1 MRLKSIEIKGFKSFG
16 DKVTIHFNDGVT
28 GIVGPNGCGKSNVVD
43 AMRWVLGEQKSRM
56 LRSDKMENVLFNG
69 TKSRKQAH
77 LAEVHLS
84 FENSKNILPTA
95 FNEVT
100 ITRKLYRSGES
111 EYQLNGVNCR
121 LKDITNLF
129 LDTGIGSDSY
139 AIMELKMIDD
149 ILNDK
154 ENSRRLLFEEASG
167 VSKYK
172 IRKKET
178 LHKLQDTENDLNR
191 VDDLLFEIDKNLK
204 MLQAQARKTERF
216 YKMRED
222 YKAASLDLAY
232 FSLLGFR
239 EQINY
244 QQTKE
249 QQLRDKRQGIEVAIN
264 KNEAG
269 IQAVKLEI
277 LEREKLLASRQKAT
291 NEYVAAIRQYE
302 NEQRLQNERHRF
314 LTDKEQSL
322 QKQLR
327 DDAEHL
333 QYIDTELQKLG
344 LQLAEVQTLVGT
356 KETDAKAKQVLLEES
371 RALHKSLQEQL
382 QQAQQKLNTQRTEAH
397 QLEKQVAVYRIQME
411 LLKQEFSR
419 NQHDRVS
426 KTTELD
432 GFAEGLDGLQARTT
446 QLQQDVAHLQQN
458 EQQLQEKLRQLRA
471 QMEQSKGRAVDVNR
485 QLGKLTNEYN
495 LTKSLVDNLE
505 GYPDSLKFLKKSTN
519 WTKNA
524 QLLSDVLTV
533 KPEFKAAI
541 ENYLEPYLNYYVVNT
556 YAEARA
562 GVDLLSDSGKGRAS
576 FFVLEAIEKLRQNQ
590 PHMLPDCIDAL
601 SITEC
606 DVAYINLVNHLLGN
620 VYISSSEDF
629 ESALNK
635 HSAKHLGLVL
645 ISKSGKYTGS
655 GLSLS
660 GGSLGL
666 FEGKRIGR
674 KRNLEL
680 LQKQIQQLE
689 AKAKEERDL
698 LIQLQRQEQEG
709 VAASQATQIEGMRAD
724 LNKAERE
731 LALMLSQQD
740 QHKKFLE
747 ANRNRQEELE
757 LKLKESTD
765 LLVLNEPKL
774 ELIFEVVN
782 QLQVQVSELQQSY
795 NSINEKVQ
803 TQSAAFNQANISY
816 HQEFNRL
823 SGLEKDRDF
832 KNSQIEVL
840 NKRTTDNTRIL
851 GEVQLE
857 IKAVLGSTDFSDTKL
872 LGMYEQKEHMEKAV
886 QEAEVAYYQERG
898 KLDEIENLVRDQRRE
913 NEQNSYLLQQLQ
925 EAMNQLRLQ
934 ENGLTERLSVEFE
947 VDVAALR
954 EREVAPVLEAEV
966 LKQMVADMKQK
977 LDHFGPINPMAI
989 EAYQEIETRHVFITT
1004 QRDDLLNA
1012 KASLLQTIAEID
1024 ETARVKFMAAFN
1036 TIRDNFIV
1044 VFRSLFTEEDTCD
1057 LILVDPA
1064 NPLESPINII
1074 AKPKGKK
1081 PLTINQLS
1089 GGEKTLTATALLFA
1103 IYLFKP
1109 APFCIFDEVDAPL
1122 DDHNIDK
1129 FNKLIRRFSEHSQ
1142 FIIVT
1147 HNKKTM
1153 ETTDIIYGVTM
1164 VEQGVS
1170 RVVPVDFRGLVL
1182 NWDAFHWW
1190 MHLRV

>member
-1 MRLKSIEIKGFKSFG
+1 MRLKSIDIKGFKSFG

-69 TKSRKQAH
+69 TKNRKQAH
-77 LAEVHLS
+77 LAEVNLS
-84 FENSKNILPTA
+84 FENSKNILPTE

-121 LKDITNLF
+121 LKDITTLF

-154 ENSRRLLFEEASG
+154 DNSRRMLFEEASG

-191 VDDLLFEIDKNLK
+191 VDDLLFEIDKNMKL
-204 MLQAQARKTERF
+204 LQSQARKTERF
-216 YKMRED
+216 YKLKAD

-239 EQINY
+239 EQLAA
-244 QQTKE
+244 QQQQE
-249 QQLRDKRQGIEVAIN
+249 QALRDKRQGIEAAIS
-264 KNEAG
+264 KDEAG
-269 IQAVKLEI
+269 MQAVKLQI
-277 LEREKLLASRQKAT
+277 VEREKLLGSRQKAT
-291 NEYVAAIRQYE
+291 NDFVASIRQYE

-333 QYIDTELQKLG
+333 QYIQTELQKLSV
-344 LQLAEVQTLVGT
+344 QLAAVQAEVTTREADVQGKQERMEATRAQHKQLQQT
-356 KETDAKAKQVLLEES
+356 
-371 RALHKSLQEQL
+371 L
-382 QQAQQKLNTQRTEAH
+382 QQAQQQLNSNRQSAH
-397 QLEKQVAVYRIQME
+397 QLEKQVAVYRIQIDSLGQE
-411 LLKQEFSR
+411 LTR
-419 NQHDRVS
+419 NQNDRAL
-426 KTTELD
+426 KATELD
-432 GFAEGLDGLQARTT
+432 GFEEGLESLQARTGK
-446 QLQQDVAHLQQN
+446 LQADYQAMQQA
-458 EQQLQEKLRQLRA
+458 ELQLQERLKQLRA
-471 QMEQSKGRAVDVNR
+471 NMEQSKTRAVEVNR
-485 QLGKLTNEYN
+485 QLDKITNEYN

-505 GYPDSLKFLKKSTN
+505 GYPDSLKFLKKSNT

-541 ENYLEPYLNYYVVNT
+541 ENYLEPYLNYYVVQT

-562 GVDLLSDSGKGRAS
+562 GVDLLSDAGKGRAS
-576 FFVLEAIEKLRQNQ
+576 FFVLEAFEKQKQNQ
-590 PHMLPDCIDAL
+590 PHMLPDCTDAL
-601 SITEC
+601 SIAEC
-606 DVAYINLVNHLLGN
+606 DLLYANLVNYLLGN
-620 VYISSSEDF
+620 VYICASEDF
-629 ESALNK
+629 EAALTAN
-635 HSAKHLGLVL
+635 SAKHPGIVL
-645 ISKSGKYTGS
+645 ISKSGKYTGT
-655 GLSLS
+655 GVSLS

-680 LQKQIQQLE
+680 LQKQIQKLE
-689 AKAKEERDL
+689 QNAKEEREL
-698 LIQLQRQEQEG
+698 LLKLQRQEQEQMAG
-709 VAASQATQIEGMRAD
+709 SQANQLESLRTEVT
-724 LNKAERE
+724 KAERD
-731 LALMLSQQD
+731 LALLVSQQD

-747 ANRNRQEELE
+747 ANRNRQHELE
-757 LKLKESTD
+757 AKLKKSEQ
-765 LLVLNEPKL
+765 LLAEHEPKL
-774 ELIFEVVN
+774 DVLFKEVDALQQQVVEVQQTYN
-782 QLQVQVSELQQSY
+782 STNEQLQQQSASY
-795 NSINEKVQ
+795 NQ
-803 TQSAAFNQANISY
+803 TNISY
-816 HQEFNRL
+816 HQALNRL
-823 SGLEKDRDF
+823 SGLQKDRDF

-840 NKRTTDNTRIL
+840 NKRTADNGRLL
-851 GEVQLE
+851 GEVQVE
-857 IKAVLGSTDFSDTKL
+857 IKTVLGSTDFSDTKL
-872 LGMYEQKEHMEKAV
+872 LAMYEQKEDMEKAV

-898 KLDEIENLVRDQRRE
+898 KLDELENQIREQRRE
-913 NEQNSYLLQQLQ
+913 KEQTDYLLQQLQ
-925 EAMNQLRLQ
+925 EAVNQVRMQ

-947 VDVAALR
+947 VDAADLRAREQAPELSEAALR
-954 EREVAPVLEAEV
+954 
-966 LKQMVADMKQK
+966 QQVADMKQK
-977 LDHFGPINPMAI
+977 LENFGPINPMAI
-989 EAYQEIETRHVFITT
+989 EAYQEIEERHVFIST
-1004 QRDDLLNA
+1004 QREDLIQA

-1024 ETARVKFMAAFN
+1024 ETAREKFMATFN
-1036 TIRDNFIV
+1036 TVRENFIT

-1057 LILVDPA
+1057 LLLLDPA

-1122 DDHNIDK
+1122 DDNNIDK

-1182 NWDAFHWW
+1182 N
-1190 MHLRV
+1190 

>member
-239 EQINY
+239 EQIND

-411 LLKQEFSR
+411 SLKQELSR

-485 QLGKLTNEYN
+485 QLDKLTNEYN

-562 GVDLLSDSGKGRAS
+562 GVDLFSDSGKGRAS
-576 FFVLEAIEKLRQNQ
+576 FFVLEAMEQLRQNQ

-629 ESALNK
+629 ESALNM

-1182 NWDAFHWW
+1182 N
-1190 MHLRV
+1190 

>member
-154 ENSRRLLFEEASG
+154 ENSRRLLFEDASG

-178 LHKLQDTENDLNR
+178 LHKLQDTENDLDR

-239 EQINY
+239 EQIND
-244 QQTKE
+244 QRTKE
-249 QQLRDKRQGIEVAIN
+249 HQLRDKRQGIEVTIN

-356 KETDAKAKQVLLEES
+356 KETDAKAKQELLEES

-411 LLKQEFSR
+411 SLKQELSR

-485 QLGKLTNEYN
+485 QLDKLTNEYN

-606 DVAYINLVNHLLGN
+606 DVAYVNLVNHLLGN

-954 EREVAPVLEAEV
+954 EREVAPVLEADV

-1182 NWDAFHWW
+1182 N
-1190 MHLRV
+1190 

>member
-239 EQINY
+239 EQIND

-411 LLKQEFSR
+411 SLKQELSR

-485 QLGKLTNEYN
+485 QLDKLTNEYN

-629 ESALNK
+629 ESALNM

-765 LLVLNEPKL
+765 LLVLNKPKL

-1182 NWDAFHWW
+1182 N
-1190 MHLRV
+1190 

>member
-84 FENSKNILPTA
+84 FENSKNILPTE

-232 FSLLGFR
+232 FSLLGFK
-239 EQINY
+239 EQIAE
-244 QQTKE
+244 QQVKE
-249 QQLRDKRQGIEVAIN
+249 QQLRDKRQGIEATIS
-264 KNEAG
+264 KDEAS

-277 LEREKLLASRQKAT
+277 VEREKLLASRQKAT
-291 NEYVAAIRQYE
+291 NEFVASIRQYE

-333 QYIDTELQKLG
+333 QYISTELQKLS
-344 LQLAEVQTLVGT
+344 LQLTEVQAQVVT
-356 KETDAKAKQVLLEES
+356 KEADTKGKQVLLEES
-371 RALHKSLQEQL
+371 RATHKSLQDQL
-382 QQAQQKLNTQRTEAH
+382 QQAQQKLNTQRNEAH
-397 QLEKQVAVYRIQME
+397 QLEKQVAVFRIQME
-411 LLKQEFSR
+411 SLGQELSR
-419 NQHDRVS
+419 NQNDRIS

-432 GFAEGLDGLQARTT
+432 GFAEGLDSLQARTSQLQGDFA
-446 QLQQDVAHLQQN
+446 QLQQS
-458 EQQLQEKLRQLRA
+458 EQQLQEKLRLLHA

-485 QLGKLTNEYN
+485 QLDKLTNEYN

-576 FFVLEAIEKLRQNQ
+576 FFVLEAVEKLRQNQ

-606 DVAYINLVNHLLGN
+606 DVAYVNLINHLLGN

-629 ESALNK
+629 ETALK
-635 HSAKHLGLVL
+635 THSSQYPGIVL

-655 GLSLS
+655 GLSLA

-709 VAASQATQIEGMRAD
+709 VAASQANQIESMRAD
-724 LNKAERE
+724 LNRAERE

-747 ANRNRQEELE
+747 ANRNRQDELE

-765 LLVLNEPKL
+765 LLSLNEPKL
-774 ELIFEVVN
+774 EVIFELVN
-782 QLQVQVSELQQSY
+782 QLQEQVAQLQQAY

-803 TQSAAFNQANISY
+803 AQSAAFNQANISY

-857 IKAVLGSTDFSDTKL
+857 IKTVLGSTDFSDTKL
-872 LGMYEQKEHMEKAV
+872 LDMYEQKEHMEKAV
-886 QEAEVAYYQERG
+886 QEAEVAYYQARG
-898 KLDEIENLVRDQRRE
+898 QLDEIENHIRDQRRE

-954 EREVAPVLEAEV
+954 EREVAPVQEAAV

-977 LDHFGPINPMAI
+977 LDNFGPINPMAI
-989 EAYQEIETRHVFITT
+989 EAYQEIESRHVFITT

-1012 KASLLQTIAEID
+1012 KSSLLQTIAEID

-1044 VFRSLFTEEDTCD
+1044 VFRSLFTEEDACD
-1057 LILVDPA
+1057 LVLVDPA
-1064 NPLESPINII
+1064 NPLESAINII

-1129 FNKLIRRFSEHSQ
+1129 FNKLIRRFSENSQ

-1182 NWDAFHWW
+1182 N
-1190 MHLRV
+1190 

>member
-1 MRLKSIEIKGFKSFG
+1 
-16 DKVTIHFNDGVT
+16 
-28 GIVGPNGCGKSNVVD
+28 
-43 AMRWVLGEQKSRM
+43 
-56 LRSDKMENVLFNG
+56 
-69 TKSRKQAH
+69 
-77 LAEVHLS
+77 
-84 FENSKNILPTA
+84 
-95 FNEVT
+95 
-100 ITRKLYRSGES
+100 
-111 EYQLNGVNCR
+111 
-121 LKDITNLF
+121 
-129 LDTGIGSDSY
+129 
-139 AIMELKMIDD
+139 
-149 ILNDK
+149 
-154 ENSRRLLFEEASG
+154 
-167 VSKYK
+167 
-172 IRKKET
+172 
-178 LHKLQDTENDLNR
+178 
-191 VDDLLFEIDKNLK
+191 
-204 MLQAQARKTERF
+204 
-216 YKMRED
+216 
-222 YKAASLDLAY
+222 
-232 FSLLGFR
+232 
-239 EQINY
+239 
-244 QQTKE
+244 
-249 QQLRDKRQGIEVAIN
+249 
-264 KNEAG
+264 
-269 IQAVKLEI
+269 
-277 LEREKLLASRQKAT
+277 
-291 NEYVAAIRQYE
+291 
-302 NEQRLQNERHRF
+302 
-314 LTDKEQSL
+314 
-322 QKQLR
+322 
-327 DDAEHL
+327 
-333 QYIDTELQKLG
+333 
-344 LQLAEVQTLVGT
+344 
-356 KETDAKAKQVLLEES
+356 
-371 RALHKSLQEQL
+371 
-382 QQAQQKLNTQRTEAH
+382 
-397 QLEKQVAVYRIQME
+397 
-411 LLKQEFSR
+411 
-419 NQHDRVS
+419 
-426 KTTELD
+426 
-432 GFAEGLDGLQARTT
+432 
-446 QLQQDVAHLQQN
+446 
-458 EQQLQEKLRQLRA
+458 
-471 QMEQSKGRAVDVNR
+471 
-485 QLGKLTNEYN
+485 
-495 LTKSLVDNLE
+495 
-505 GYPDSLKFLKKSTN
+505 
-519 WTKNA
+519 
-524 QLLSDVLTV
+524 
-533 KPEFKAAI
+533 
-541 ENYLEPYLNYYVVNT
+541 
-556 YAEARA
+556 
-562 GVDLLSDSGKGRAS
+562 
-576 FFVLEAIEKLRQNQ
+576 
-590 PHMLPDCIDAL
+590 
-601 SITEC
+601 
-606 DVAYINLVNHLLGN
+606 
-620 VYISSSEDF
+620 
-629 ESALNK
+629 
-635 HSAKHLGLVL
+635 VL

-1044 VFRSLFTEEDTCD
+1044 VFRSLFTEEDTCN

-1182 NWDAFHWW
+1182 N
-1190 MHLRV
+1190 

>member
-154 ENSRRLLFEEASG
+154 ENSRRLLFEDASG

-178 LHKLQDTENDLNR
+178 LLKLQDTENDLDR

-239 EQINY
+239 EQIND
-244 QQTKE
+244 QRTKE
-249 QQLRDKRQGIEVAIN
+249 HQLRDKRQGIEVTIN

-356 KETDAKAKQVLLEES
+356 KETDAKAKQELLEES

-411 LLKQEFSR
+411 SLKQELSR

-485 QLGKLTNEYN
+485 QLDKLTNEYN

-606 DVAYINLVNHLLGN
+606 DVAYVNLVNHLLGN

-757 LKLKESTD
+757 LKLKEITD

-954 EREVAPVLEAEV
+954 EREVAPVLEADV

-1170 RVVPVDFRGLVL
+1170 RVVPVDFRSLVL
-1182 NWDAFHWW
+1182 N
-1190 MHLRV
+1190 

>member
-84 FENSKNILPTA
+84 FENSKNILPTE

-100 ITRKLYRSGES
+100 ITRRLYRSGES

-121 LKDITNLF
+121 LKDITTLF
-129 LDTGIGSDSY
+129 LDTGVGSDSY

-178 LHKLQDTENDLNR
+178 LYKLQDTENDLNR
-191 VDDLLFEIDKNLK
+191 VEDLLFEIDKNMR
-204 MLQAQARKTERF
+204 MLQSQARKTERY
-216 YKMRED
+216 YKMRND
-222 YKAASLDLAY
+222 YRSLSLDLAWY
-232 FSLLGFR
+232 SLQTFR
-239 EQINY
+239 TQLQEQLS
-244 QQTKE
+244 QE
-249 QQLRDKRQGIEVAIN
+249 QALHDKKQAIDSTIS
-264 KNEAG
+264 KAEAG
-269 IQAVKLEI
+269 IQTIKLEI
-277 LEREKLLASRQKAT
+277 VAREQLLSSRQKAT
-291 NEYVAAIRQYE
+291 NEHIAAIRQYE
-302 NEQRLQNERHRF
+302 NEQRLQNERHKF
-314 LTDKEQSL
+314 LSDKASTL

-333 QYIDTELQKLG
+333 KYVGAELEKLEVTWTISNEEVKLKAADAHEKQQSLEATRLVHQRLQQELQ
-344 LQLAEVQTLVGT
+344 E
-356 KETDAKAKQVLLEES
+356 
-371 RALHKSLQEQL
+371 
-382 QQAQQKLNTQRTEAH
+382 AQQLLNDRRQKAH
-397 QLEKQVAVYRIQME
+397 QLEKQVAVLRIQSESLGQE
-411 LLKQEFSR
+411 LLRTRNDEAQKNNEF
-419 NQHDRVS
+419 
-426 KTTELD
+426 D
-432 GFAEGLDGLQARTT
+432 GFSMSLEELSGKTAALQKDLTFK
-446 QLQQDVAHLQQN
+446 QQA
-458 EQQLQEKLRQLRA
+458 EQQLQEQVRHLRTNI
-471 QMEQSKGRAVDVNR
+471 EQSKTRAVDNNR
-485 QLGKLTNEYN
+485 QLDKLINEYN

-505 GYPDSLKFLKKSTN
+505 GYPDSLKFLKKSSG

-533 KPEFKAAI
+533 KPAFKAAI
-541 ENYLEPYLNYYVVNT
+541 ENYLEPYLNYYVVQT

-562 GVDLLSDSGKGRAS
+562 GIDLLSDSGKGRAS
-576 FFVLEAIEKLRQNQ
+576 FFVLEAFEKIKQNE
-590 PHMLPDCIDAL
+590 PHILPDCTSAL
-601 SITEC
+601 SITDC
-606 DVAYINLVNHLLGN
+606 DVLYVNLVNYLLGN
-620 VYISSSEDF
+620 VYINAADDYEKSLQS
-629 ESALNK
+629 
-635 HSAKHLGLVL
+635 HSQKYPGIVL
-645 ISKSGKYTGS
+645 ISQNGKYTGT

-674 KRNLEL
+674 KRNLEM
-680 LQKQIQQLE
+680 LQKDIQQIE
-689 AKAKEERDL
+689 AKAREEQDL
-698 LIQLQRQEQEG
+698 LLKVQRQEQELSG
-709 VAASQATQIEGMRAD
+709 SSQAPQIEILRTEVI
-724 LNKAERE
+724 KAERE
-731 LALMLSQQD
+731 LALMQNQQD
-740 QHKKFLE
+740 QHLKFLE
-747 ANRNRQEELE
+747 ANRNRQEELQQ
-757 LKLKESTD
+757 KLDESR
-765 LLVLNEPKL
+765 LQLENLEPAL
-774 ELIFEVVN
+774 Q
-782 QLQVQVSELQQSY
+782 QLQVGLDALQFQQAEVQQAYNAANEKLQQ
-795 NSINEKVQ
+795 
-803 TQSAAFNQANISY
+803 QSAAFNQANITY
-816 HQEFNRL
+816 HQAFNRL

-832 KNSQIEVL
+832 KNSQMDVL
-840 NKRTTDNTRIL
+840 NKRTADNARIL
-851 GEVQLE
+851 EEVQFE
-857 IKAVLGSTDFSDTKL
+857 IKSVLSSTDFSDTHL
-872 LGMYEQKEHMEKAV
+872 LGMYEQKEAMEQAV
-886 QEAEVAYYQERG
+886 QEAEVAWYKERG
-898 KLDEIENLVRDQRRE
+898 RLDEVENEIRELRRERDQHD
-913 NEQNSYLLQQLQ
+913 YLLRELQ
-925 EAMNQLRLQ
+925 EAMNRVKLQ
-934 ENGLTERLSVEFE
+934 ENSLTERLSVEFE
-947 VDVAALR
+947 VDAAELRGRESAPEHTELELRGQVAEIR
-954 EREVAPVLEAEV
+954 
-966 LKQMVADMKQK
+966 QK

-989 EAYQEIETRHVFITT
+989 EAYQEIETRHQFIMG
-1004 QRDDLLNA
+1004 QRNDLTEA
-1012 KASLLQTIAEID
+1012 KSSLLQTIAEID
-1024 ETARVKFMAAFN
+1024 QTAREKFMGAFI
-1036 TIRDNFIV
+1036 TIRENFV
-1044 VFRSLFTEEDTCD
+1044 RVFRSLFTEEDTCD

-1074 AKPKGKK
+1074 ARPKGKK

-1129 FNKLIRRFSEHSQ
+1129 FNRLIRKFSEQSQ

-1182 NWDAFHWW
+1182 N
-1190 MHLRV
+1190 

>member
-239 EQINY
+239 EQIND

-291 NEYVAAIRQYE
+291 NEHVAAIRQYE

-344 LQLAEVQTLVGT
+344 LQLAEVQTLVST

-411 LLKQEFSR
+411 SLKQELSR

-485 QLGKLTNEYN
+485 QLDKLTNEYN

-954 EREVAPVLEAEV
+954 EREVAPVLAAEV

-1182 NWDAFHWW
+1182 N
-1190 MHLRV
+1190 

>member
-84 FENSKNILPTA
+84 FENSKNILPTE

-100 ITRKLYRSGES
+100 ISRKLYRSGES

-121 LKDITNLF
+121 LKDITTLF

-154 ENSRRLLFEEASG
+154 ENSRRMLFEEASG

-178 LHKLQDTENDLNR
+178 LAKLQDTENDLNR
-191 VDDLLFEIDKNLK
+191 VEDLLFEIDKNMR
-204 MLQAQARKTERF
+204 MLQAQARKTERY
-216 YKMRED
+216 YKLRDE
-222 YKAASLDLAY
+222 YKHSSLDLAW
-232 FSLLGFR
+232 FSLQQFR
-239 EQINY
+239 EQL
-244 QQTKE
+244 QLQAQHE
-249 QQLRDKRQGIEVAIN
+249 QVLRDQRNAQDAAIL
-264 KNEAG
+264 KHEAE
-269 IQAVKLEI
+269 IQAIKLQI
-277 LEREKLLASRQKAT
+277 TDKEKLLQGRQQAT
-291 NEYVAAIRQYE
+291 NTHIAAIRQYE
-302 NEQRLQNERHRF
+302 NEQRLQNERHSY

-333 QYIDTELQKLG
+333 DYIQQELQKLSV
-344 LQLAEVQTLVGT
+344 QLEAARSQLVKT
-356 KETDAKAKQVLLEES
+356 KEEAGQRQQILETN
-371 RALHKSLQEQL
+371 RTTHRQLQEQL
-382 QQAQQKLNTQRTEAH
+382 ALAQNDLQNNQQQAH
-397 QLEKQVAVYRIQME
+397 QLEKQVAVYRIQISSIE
-411 LLKQEFSR
+411 QEMNR
-419 NQHDRVS
+419 NEHDREQRS
-426 KTTELD
+426 SEYS
-432 GFAEGLDGLQARTT
+432 GFESSLDGLQARCQ
-446 QLQQDVAHLQQN
+446 QLQQDLAKMQQA
-458 EQQLQEKLRQLRA
+458 EQQLQEHIRQLGMN
-471 QMEQSKGRAVDVNR
+471 MEQSRQRATDVNR
-485 QLGKLTNEYN
+485 QLDKLTNEYN

-505 GYPDSLKFLKKSTN
+505 GYPDSLKFLKKTTG

-541 ENYLEPYLNYYVVNT
+541 ENYLEPYLNHYVVNT

-576 FFVLEAIEKLRQNQ
+576 FFVLEAFEKQKQ
-590 PHMLPDCIDAL
+590 SEPHMLPDCTDAL
-601 SITEC
+601 SIADC
-606 DVAYINLVNHLLGN
+606 DVPFANLVNYLLGQ
-620 VYISSSEDF
+620 VYICAADDF
-629 ESALNK
+629 ENALK
-635 HSAKHLGLVL
+635 THSKKYPGIVL

-674 KRNLEL
+674 KRNLEI
-680 LQKQIQQLE
+680 LQKDIQKLE
-689 AKAKEERDL
+689 VKAREERDL
-698 LIQLQRQEQEG
+698 LIRLQRQEQESRD
-709 VAASQATQIEGMRAD
+709 ASQSASIEISKQE
-724 LNKAERE
+724 LIKAERE
-731 LALMLSQQD
+731 LALLLSQQD
-740 QHKKFLE
+740 QHRKFLE
-747 ANRNRQEELE
+747 LNKNRQYELE
-757 LKLKESTD
+757 SKLKESTD
-765 LLVLNEPKL
+765 LLSDNEPKL
-774 ELIFEVVN
+774 EMMLVGVEARQQEVAALQQAYN
-782 QLQVQVSELQQSY
+782 MANEQLQQ
-795 NSINEKVQ
+795 
-803 TQSAAFNQANISY
+803 QSAAFNQANILY
-816 HQEFNRL
+816 HQDMNRL
-823 SGLEKDRDF
+823 NGFEKDNDF
-832 KNSQIEVL
+832 KNSQVEVL
-840 NKRTTDNTRIL
+840 KKRTAENTRQL
-851 GEVQLE
+851 AEVQVE
-857 IKAVLGSTDFSDTKL
+857 IKTVLSSTDFSDTTL
-872 LGMYEQKEHMEKAV
+872 LDMYEQKEAMEKAV
-886 QEAEVAYYQERG
+886 QEAEVAWYQERG
-898 KLDEIENLVRDQRRE
+898 KLDETENQIRELRRGK
-913 NEQNSYLLQQLQ
+913 EQTDYLLQQLH
-925 EAMNQLRLQ
+925 EAVGQLRLQ

-947 VDVAALR
+947 VNANDIRLR
-954 EREVAPVLEAEV
+954 EEPPTQTAEE
-966 LKQMVADMKQK
+966 LKQLVAEMKQK
-977 LDHFGPINPMAI
+977 LDNFGPINPMAI
-989 EAYQEIETRHVFITT
+989 EAYKEIEERHTFIQD
-1004 QRDDLLNA
+1004 QRNDLLQA
-1012 KASLLQTIAEID
+1012 KDSLLQTIAEID
-1024 ETARVKFMAAFN
+1024 ETARIKFMDAFQL
-1036 TIRDNFIV
+1036 IRDNFV
-1044 VFRSLFTEEDTCD
+1044 QVFRSLFTEQDTCD
-1057 LILVDPA
+1057 LVLTDPA
-1064 NPLESPINII
+1064 NPLESAINII
-1074 AKPKGKK
+1074 ARPKGKK

-1129 FNKLIRRFSEHSQ
+1129 FNRLIRKFSEQSQ

-1153 ETTDIIYGVTM
+1153 ETTDVIYGVTM

-1182 NWDAFHWW
+1182 N
-1190 MHLRV
+1190 

>member
-1182 NWDAFHWW
+1182 N
-1190 MHLRV
+1190 

>member
-1 MRLKSIEIKGFKSFG
+1 
-16 DKVTIHFNDGVT
+16 
-28 GIVGPNGCGKSNVVD
+28 
-43 AMRWVLGEQKSRM
+43 
-56 LRSDKMENVLFNG
+56 
-69 TKSRKQAH
+69 
-77 LAEVHLS
+77 
-84 FENSKNILPTA
+84 
-95 FNEVT
+95 
-100 ITRKLYRSGES
+100 
-111 EYQLNGVNCR
+111 
-121 LKDITNLF
+121 
-129 LDTGIGSDSY
+129 
-139 AIMELKMIDD
+139 
-149 ILNDK
+149 
-154 ENSRRLLFEEASG
+154 
-167 VSKYK
+167 
-172 IRKKET
+172 
-178 LHKLQDTENDLNR
+178 
-191 VDDLLFEIDKNLK
+191 
-204 MLQAQARKTERF
+204 
-216 YKMRED
+216 
-222 YKAASLDLAY
+222 
-232 FSLLGFR
+232 
-239 EQINY
+239 
-244 QQTKE
+244 
-249 QQLRDKRQGIEVAIN
+249 
-264 KNEAG
+264 
-269 IQAVKLEI
+269 
-277 LEREKLLASRQKAT
+277 
-291 NEYVAAIRQYE
+291 
-302 NEQRLQNERHRF
+302 
-314 LTDKEQSL
+314 
-322 QKQLR
+322 
-327 DDAEHL
+327 
-333 QYIDTELQKLG
+333 
-344 LQLAEVQTLVGT
+344 
-356 KETDAKAKQVLLEES
+356 
-371 RALHKSLQEQL
+371 
-382 QQAQQKLNTQRTEAH
+382 
-397 QLEKQVAVYRIQME
+397 
-411 LLKQEFSR
+411 
-419 NQHDRVS
+419 
-426 KTTELD
+426 
-432 GFAEGLDGLQARTT
+432 
-446 QLQQDVAHLQQN
+446 
-458 EQQLQEKLRQLRA
+458 
-471 QMEQSKGRAVDVNR
+471 
-485 QLGKLTNEYN
+485 
-495 LTKSLVDNLE
+495 
-505 GYPDSLKFLKKSTN
+505 
-519 WTKNA
+519 
-524 QLLSDVLTV
+524 
-533 KPEFKAAI
+533 
-541 ENYLEPYLNYYVVNT
+541 
-556 YAEARA
+556 
-562 GVDLLSDSGKGRAS
+562 
-576 FFVLEAIEKLRQNQ
+576 
-590 PHMLPDCIDAL
+590 
-601 SITEC
+601 
-606 DVAYINLVNHLLGN
+606 
-620 VYISSSEDF
+620 
-629 ESALNK
+629 
-635 HSAKHLGLVL
+635 
-645 ISKSGKYTGS
+645 
-655 GLSLS
+655 
-660 GGSLGL
+660 
-666 FEGKRIGR
+666 
-674 KRNLEL
+674 
-680 LQKQIQQLE
+680 
-689 AKAKEERDL
+689 
-698 LIQLQRQEQEG
+698 
-709 VAASQATQIEGMRAD
+709 
-724 LNKAERE
+724 
-731 LALMLSQQD
+731 MLSQQD

-954 EREVAPVLEAEV
+954 EREVAPVLEADV

-1024 ETARVKFMAAFN
+1024 ETARVKFMEAFN

-1182 NWDAFHWW
+1182 N
-1190 MHLRV
+1190 

>member
-43 AMRWVLGEQKSRM
+43 AVRWVLGEQKSRM

-69 TKSRKQAH
+69 SKSRKQAH

-84 FENSKNILPTA
+84 FENSKNILPTE
-95 FNEVT
+95 FNEIT

-178 LHKLQDTENDLNR
+178 LNKLQDTENDLNR

-216 YKMRED
+216 YKMRDD
-222 YKAASLDLAY
+222 YKATSLDLAY
-232 FSLLGFR
+232 FSLLNFK
-239 EQINY
+239 ELITDQQI
-244 QQTKE
+244 KE
-249 QQLRDKRQGIEVAIN
+249 LQLRDKRQGIETAIS
-264 KNEAG
+264 KDEAS

-277 LEREKLLASRQKAT
+277 VSREKLLASRQQAS
-291 NEYVAAIRQYE
+291 NEHVASIRQYE
-302 NEQRLQNERHRF
+302 NEQRLQNEKHRF
-314 LTDKEQSL
+314 LTDKEHGL

-333 QYIDTELQKLG
+333 QYISIELQKLSV
-344 LQLAEVQTLVGT
+344 QLADVQTQVT
-356 KETDAKAKQVLLEES
+356 AKKTDAESKQLLLEEG
-371 RALHKSLQEQL
+371 RVAHKSLQEQL
-382 QQAQQKLNTQRTEAH
+382 QKAQQKLNMQQTEAH

-411 LLKQEFSR
+411 SLGQELGR

-426 KTTELD
+426 KTTEFD
-432 GFAEGLDGLQARTT
+432 GFAEGLDVLQARTV
-446 QLQQDVAHLQQN
+446 QLQQDFIQLQQS
-458 EQQLQEKLRQLRA
+458 EKLLQEKLRQLRA
-471 QMEQSKGRAVDVNR
+471 QMEQSKGRAVDVHR
-485 QLGKLTNEYN
+485 QLDKLTNEYN

-533 KPEFKAAI
+533 KPEYKAAI

-576 FFVLEAIEKLRQNQ
+576 FFVLETIEKLRQNQ

-601 SITEC
+601 SIAEC
-606 DVAYINLVNHLLGN
+606 DVAYTNLINHLLGN

-629 ESALNK
+629 ETALST
-635 HSAKHLGLVL
+635 HSAKNPGIVL
-645 ISKSGKYTGS
+645 ISKSGKYTGT
-655 GLSLS
+655 GLSLA

-680 LQKQIQQLE
+680 LQKQITQLE
-689 AKAKEERDL
+689 VKAKEERDL

-709 VAASQATQIEGMRAD
+709 VAASEAVQIENMRAA

-731 LALMLSQQD
+731 LAMMLSQQD

-757 LKLKESTD
+757 IKLKEAIA
-765 LLVLNEPKL
+765 LLSLNEPKL
-774 ELIFEVVN
+774 EGLFGTVNLLQAQVV
-782 QLQVQVSELQQSY
+782 QLQQAY

-803 TQSAAFNQANISY
+803 NQSAAFNQANISY

-823 SGLEKDRDF
+823 SGLQKDRDF

-851 GEVQLE
+851 SEVQLE
-857 IKAVLGSTDFSDTKL
+857 IKAVLGSTDFNDTKL
-872 LGMYEQKEHMEKAV
+872 LGMFEQKEHMEKAV
-886 QEAEVAYYQERG
+886 QEAEIAYYQERG
-898 KLDEIENLVRDQRRE
+898 TLDEIENHIRDQRRE

-925 EAMNQLRLQ
+925 EATNQFRLQ

-947 VDVAALR
+947 VDVEALR
-954 EREVAPVLEAEV
+954 ARKVSPVLEAAV
-966 LKQMVADMKQK
+966 LKQMASDMKQK
-977 LDHFGPINPMAI
+977 LDTFGPINPMAI
-989 EAYQEIETRHVFITT
+989 EAFEEIEGRHVFITT

-1012 KASLLQTIAEID
+1012 KTSLLLTIAEID
-1024 ETARVKFMAAFN
+1024 EIARVKFMAAFN

-1057 LILVDPA
+1057 LILADPA
-1064 NPLESPINII
+1064 NPLESPIKII

-1122 DDHNIDK
+1122 DDQNIDK

-1182 NWDAFHWW
+1182 N
-1190 MHLRV
+1190 

>member
-28 GIVGPNGCGKSNVVD
+28 GIVGPNGCGKSNIVD

-84 FENSKNILPTA
+84 FENSKNILPTE

-204 MLQAQARKTERF
+204 MLQAQARKTERY
-216 YKMRED
+216 YKIREE
-222 YKAASLDLAY
+222 YKTASLDLAY

-239 EQINY
+239 EQITD
-244 QQTKE
+244 QQAKE
-249 QQLRDKRQGIEVAIN
+249 QQLRDKRQGIEASIS
-264 KNEAG
+264 KDEAS

-277 LEREKLLASRQKAT
+277 LAREKLLASRQKAT
-291 NEYVAAIRQYE
+291 NEFVASIRQYE

-333 QYIDTELQKLG
+333 QYISTELQKLIV
-344 LQLAEVQTLVGT
+344 QLAEVQTMVVF
-356 KETDAKAKQVLLEES
+356 KETDAQAKQALLEES
-371 RALHKSLQEQL
+371 RATHKRLQEQL
-382 QQAQQKLNTQRTEAH
+382 QQAQKKLNAQRTEAH

-411 LLKQEFSR
+411 SLKQELSR
-419 NQHDRVS
+419 NQHDRLS

-446 QLQQDVAHLQQN
+446 QMQQDVAHLQQN

-485 QLGKLTNEYN
+485 QLDKLTNEYN

-590 PHMLPDCIDAL
+590 PYMLPDCIDGL

-606 DVAYINLVNHLLGN
+606 DVAYVNLVNHLLGN

-629 ESALNK
+629 ESALSI
-635 HSAKHLGLVL
+635 HSAQYPGIVL

-689 AKAKEERDL
+689 LKAKEERDL

-709 VAASQATQIEGMRAD
+709 AATSQATRIEGMRAD

-747 ANRNRQEELE
+747 AHRNRQEELE
-757 LKLKESTD
+757 FKFTESAD
-765 LLVLNEPKL
+765 LLILNEPKL
-774 ELIFEVVN
+774 EIIFGVVN
-782 QLQVQVSELQQSY
+782 QLQSQVAALQQAY
-795 NSINEKVQ
+795 NSINERLQ

-823 SGLEKDRDF
+823 SGLEKDREF

-840 NKRTTDNTRIL
+840 NKRTTDNTRVL
-851 GEVQLE
+851 GEVQLD
-857 IKAVLGSTDFSDTKL
+857 IKVVLGSTDFSDTKL

-898 KLDEIENLVRDQRRE
+898 KLDGIENHIRDQRRE

-925 EAMNQLRLQ
+925 EAMSQLRLQ

-954 EREVAPVLEAEV
+954 ERAQAPMLASSV
-966 LKQMVADMKQK
+966 LKQMVADRKQK
-977 LDHFGPINPMAI
+977 LDHYGPINPMAI
-989 EAYQEIETRHVFITT
+989 EAYQEIETRHLFITT

-1012 KASLLQTIAEID
+1012 KALLLQTIAEID
-1024 ETARVKFMAAFN
+1024 ETARVKFMAAFS
-1036 TIRDNFIV
+1036 TIRDNFVV
-1044 VFRSLFTEEDTCD
+1044 VFRSLFTEEDACD
-1057 LILVDPA
+1057 LILVDPS

-1129 FNKLIRRFSEHSQ
+1129 FNKLIRRFSENSQ

-1182 NWDAFHWW
+1182 N
-1190 MHLRV
+1190 

>member
-239 EQINY
+239 EQIND
-244 QQTKE
+244 QRTKE

-382 QQAQQKLNTQRTEAH
+382 QLAQQKLNTQRTEAH

-411 LLKQEFSR
+411 SLKQELSR

-485 QLGKLTNEYN
+485 QLDKLTNEYN

-606 DVAYINLVNHLLGN
+606 DVAYVNLVNHLLGN

-709 VAASQATQIEGMRAD
+709 VAASQATQIEVMRAD

-765 LLVLNEPKL
+765 LLFLNEPKL

-803 TQSAAFNQANISY
+803 IQSAAFNQANISY

-954 EREVAPVLEAEV
+954 EREVAPVLEADV

-1182 NWDAFHWW
+1182 N
-1190 MHLRV
+1190 

>member
-239 EQINY
+239 EQIND

-411 LLKQEFSR
+411 SLKQELSR

-485 QLGKLTNEYN
+485 QLDKLTNEYN

-606 DVAYINLVNHLLGN
+606 DVAYVNLVNHLLGN

-689 AKAKEERDL
+689 AKAAEERDL

-747 ANRNRQEELE
+747 ANTNRQEELE

-765 LLVLNEPKL
+765 LLILNEPKL

-954 EREVAPVLEAEV
+954 EREVAPVLEADV

-1182 NWDAFHWW
+1182 N
-1190 MHLRV
+1190 

>member
-16 DKVTIHFNDGVT
+16 DKVTIQFNDGVT

-239 EQINY
+239 EQIND

-249 QQLRDKRQGIEVAIN
+249 RQLRDKRQGIEVAIN

-356 KETDAKAKQVLLEES
+356 KETDANAKQVLLEES

-411 LLKQEFSR
+411 SLKQELSR

-485 QLGKLTNEYN
+485 QLDKLTNEYN

-606 DVAYINLVNHLLGN
+606 DVAYVNLVNHLLGN
-620 VYISSSEDF
+620 VYISSGEDF
-629 ESALNK
+629 EAALSI
-635 HSAKHLGLVL
+635 HSAKHPGIVL

-954 EREVAPVLEAEV
+954 EREVAPVLEADV

-1182 NWDAFHWW
+1182 N
-1190 MHLRV
+1190 

>member
-222 YKAASLDLAY
+222 YKASSLDLAY

-239 EQINY
+239 EQIND

-302 NEQRLQNERHRF
+302 NEQRLHNERHRF

-411 LLKQEFSR
+411 SLKQELSR
-419 NQHDRVS
+419 NQHDRTS

-485 QLGKLTNEYN
+485 QLDKLTNEYN

-629 ESALNK
+629 ESALNM

-1182 NWDAFHWW
+1182 N
-1190 MHLRV
+1190 

>member
-84 FENSKNILPTA
+84 FENSKNILPTE

-232 FSLLGFR
+232 FSLLGFK
-239 EQINY
+239 EQIAE
-244 QQTKE
+244 QQVKE
-249 QQLRDKRQGIEVAIN
+249 QQLRDKRQGIEATIS
-264 KNEAG
+264 KDEAS

-277 LEREKLLASRQKAT
+277 VEREKLLASRQKAT
-291 NEYVAAIRQYE
+291 NEFVASIRQYE

-333 QYIDTELQKLG
+333 QYISTELQKLS
-344 LQLAEVQTLVGT
+344 LQLTEVQAQVVT
-356 KETDAKAKQVLLEES
+356 KEADTKGKQVLLEES
-371 RALHKSLQEQL
+371 RATHKSLQDQL
-382 QQAQQKLNTQRTEAH
+382 QQAQQKLNTQRNEAH
-397 QLEKQVAVYRIQME
+397 QLEKQVAVFRIQME
-411 LLKQEFSR
+411 SLGQELSR
-419 NQHDRVS
+419 NQNDRIS

-432 GFAEGLDGLQARTT
+432 GFAEGLDSLQARTSQLQGDFA
-446 QLQQDVAHLQQN
+446 QLQQS
-458 EQQLQEKLRQLRA
+458 EQQLQEKLRLLHA

-485 QLGKLTNEYN
+485 QLDKLTNEYN

-576 FFVLEAIEKLRQNQ
+576 FFVLEAVEKLRQNQ

-606 DVAYINLVNHLLGN
+606 DVAYVNLINHLLGN

-629 ESALNK
+629 ETALK
-635 HSAKHLGLVL
+635 THSSQYPGIVL

-655 GLSLS
+655 GLSLA

-709 VAASQATQIEGMRAD
+709 VAASQANQIESMRAD
-724 LNKAERE
+724 LNRAERE

-747 ANRNRQEELE
+747 ANRNRQDELE

-765 LLVLNEPKL
+765 LLSLNEPKL
-774 ELIFEVVN
+774 EVIFELVN
-782 QLQVQVSELQQSY
+782 QLQEQVAQLQQAY

-803 TQSAAFNQANISY
+803 AQSAAFNQANISY

-857 IKAVLGSTDFSDTKL
+857 IKTVLGSTDFSDTKL
-872 LGMYEQKEHMEKAV
+872 LDMYEQKEHMEKAV
-886 QEAEVAYYQERG
+886 QEAEVAYYQARG
-898 KLDEIENLVRDQRRE
+898 QLDEIENHIRDQRRE

-954 EREVAPVLEAEV
+954 EREVAPVQEAAV

-977 LDHFGPINPMAI
+977 LDNFGPINPMAI
-989 EAYQEIETRHVFITT
+989 EAYQEIESRHVFITT
-1004 QRDDLLNA
+1004 QRDDLLSA
-1012 KASLLQTIAEID
+1012 KSSLLQTIAEID

-1044 VFRSLFTEEDTCD
+1044 VFRSLFTEEDACD
-1057 LILVDPA
+1057 LVLVDPA
-1064 NPLESPINII
+1064 NPLESAINII

-1129 FNKLIRRFSEHSQ
+1129 FNKLIRRFSENSQ

-1182 NWDAFHWW
+1182 N
-1190 MHLRV
+1190 